1 MAGGRRHAR
10 RARHPR
16 RVAGAGEP
24 QRVGAARTRV
34 RRHRATRRRRRAR
47 KPRHAHGQTPLG
59 DDHAEGEGRLAVAD
73 EKEELVPQKQSLFGL
88 SADDVLDNALQNL
101 DERQAADVTKKA
113 AEEVVRVAV
122 EKRRAEHRADAAR
135 GEMRALIDN
144 ANLLDRRGGDYQ
156 INSSFETAT
165 GTTEVQIR
173 KSNTTTLVL
182 VVAFVLAAL
191 LLAVLVLLAR

>member
-1 MAGGRRHAR
+1 M
-10 RARHPR
+10 
-16 RVAGAGEP
+16 
-24 QRVGAARTRV
+24 
-34 RRHRATRRRRRAR
+34 
-47 KPRHAHGQTPLG
+47 
-59 DDHAEGEGRLAVAD
+59 AD

-156 INSSFETAT
+156 IDSSFETAT
-165 GTTEVQIR
+165 GTTKVQIR
-173 KSNTTTLVL
+173 KSATTRLILVAAFALFVLLL
-182 VVAFVLAAL
+182 VVIF
-191 LLAVLVLLAR
+191 LVAR

>member
-1 MAGGRRHAR
+1 M
-10 RARHPR
+10 
-16 RVAGAGEP
+16 
-24 QRVGAARTRV
+24 
-34 RRHRATRRRRRAR
+34 
-47 KPRHAHGQTPLG
+47 
-59 DDHAEGEGRLAVAD
+59 AD

-135 GEMRALIDN
+135 GEMRALVEN

-156 INSSFETAT
+156 IDSSFETAT
-165 GTTEVQIR
+165 GTTKVQIR
-173 KSNTTTLVL
+173 KSATTRLVL
-182 VVAFVLAAL
+182 AAALLLAAL
-191 LLAVLVLLAR
+191 LLAVVLLVAR

>member
-1 MAGGRRHAR
+1 MA
-10 RARHPR
+10 
-16 RVAGAGEP
+16 
-24 QRVGAARTRV
+24 
-34 RRHRATRRRRRAR
+34 
-47 KPRHAHGQTPLG
+47 
-59 DDHAEGEGRLAVAD
+59 DD
-73 EKEELVPQKQSLFGL
+73 KEELVPQKQSLFGL

-156 INSSFETAT
+156 IDSSFETAT
-165 GTTEVQIR
+165 GTTKVQIR
-173 KSNTTTLVL
+173 KSATTRLIL
-182 VVAFVLAAL
+182 AAAFVLAAL
-191 LLAVLVLLAR
+191 LLAVVLFLVSK